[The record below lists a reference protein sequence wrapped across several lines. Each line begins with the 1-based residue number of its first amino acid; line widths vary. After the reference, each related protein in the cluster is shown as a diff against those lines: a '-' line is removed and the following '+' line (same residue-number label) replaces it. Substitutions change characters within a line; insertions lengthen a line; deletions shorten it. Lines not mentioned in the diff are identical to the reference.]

1 VTRLDRP
8 EIMVMRVQL
17 ELKARGLFTG
27 VIDGKLSDEL
37 RNSLRAF
44 QIVNRLPET
53 GTMDNTTLSRLGI
66 VY

>member
-1 VTRLDRP
+1 
-8 EIMVMRVQL
+8 MRVQL
-17 ELKARGLFTG
+17 ELKARGLFAG
-27 VIDGKLSDEL
+27 AIDGRLTDEL
-37 RNSLRAF
+37 RNALRAF